1 VSLRLWR
8 APQPYFKLRFCSL
21 IAFGPDCS
29 HFPSAIPNM
38 RENGADLVSAVCEAC
53 RGQSRRQRRR
63 HARQSRERGTR
74 PPSLALVGTVGTA
87 GTVPEV
93 SFEWTA

>member
-53 RGQSRRQRRR
+53 LARCQKGLFGPFATLSRNV
-63 HARQSRERGTR
+63 G
-74 PPSLALVGTVGTA
+74 SLRV
-87 GTVPEV
+87 
-93 SFEWTA
+93 